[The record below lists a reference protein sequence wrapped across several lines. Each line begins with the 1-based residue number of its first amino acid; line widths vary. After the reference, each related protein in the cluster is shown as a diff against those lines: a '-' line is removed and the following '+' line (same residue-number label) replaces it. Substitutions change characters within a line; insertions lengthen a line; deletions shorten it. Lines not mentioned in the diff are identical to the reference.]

1 MNIGRTFLE
10 GKSALIAEKSYI
22 QRMQNARAPLTVSDL
37 TRKIKQILESGFP
50 SIAVQG
56 EISNFKHHS
65 SGHLYFTLK
74 DESAQLPCVMWR
86 SRTSGLSFA
95 PEDGMKVIA
104 GGRLTVYEVRGS
116 YQLDVQSI
124 RPLGAGELQA
134 AFEKLKQKLQA
145 EGLFER
151 DRKRVLPGYPRRI
164 GVVTSPTGAVL
175 QDMKNVLRGRYP
187 GIELVLVPV
196 RVQGAGAAAEIA
208 AALDDFSRFGE
219 TDLVI
224 VARGGGSLEDLWPF
238 NEEIVARAIARC
250 RVPVVSA
257 VGHETDFTIADF
269 VADVRAA
276 TPSAAAA
283 MVVPDRRELLENI
296 ADSWY
301 RMKQA
306 VLDIVSNQ
314 RERIHNLLNSYA
326 FNRPVDLLRQHSQHV
341 DELLRALL
349 RVAGHSLELTTARHS
364 SMEQRLRALDPHLA
378 LKRGYAIVRKK
389 GSIVSSVRQT
399 RARDAIDVE
408 FLDGTVRS
416 TVD

>member
-1 MNIGRTFLE
+1 
-10 GKSALIAEKSYI
+10 
-22 QRMQNARAPLTVSDL
+22 MQTARQPLTVSDL

-74 DESAQLPCVMWR
+74 DEGAQLPCVMWR
-86 SRTSGLSFA
+86 SRVPGLPFV

-104 GGRLTVYEVRGS
+104 GGRITVYEVRGS
-116 YQLDVQSI
+116 YQLDVQSM

-134 AFEKLKQKLQA
+134 AFEQLKQKLEA
-145 EGLFER
+145 EGLFDR
-151 DRKRVLPGYPRRI
+151 NRKRVLPEIPRRI

-175 QDMKNVLRGRYP
+175 QDMKNVFRRRFP
-187 GIELVLVPV
+187 GIELILNPV

-208 AALDDFSRFGE
+208 AAIDDFSRFGE
-219 TDLVI
+219 IDVVI

-238 NEEIVARAIARC
+238 NEEIVARAIARS

-257 VGHETDFTIADF
+257 VGHETDYTIADF
-269 VADVRAA
+269 VADVRAP
-276 TPSAAAA
+276 TPSAAAE
-283 MVVPDRRELLENI
+283 MVVPDRRELLENV

-301 RMKQA
+301 RIKQA

-341 DELLRALL
+341 DEVLRALH
-349 RVAGHSLELTTARHS
+349 RVAGHALAMTTARQGS
-364 SMEQRLRALDPHLA
+364 LDQRLRALDPRLA

-389 GSIVSSVRQT
+389 GSIVSSAEQVHS
-399 RARDAIDVE
+399 RDAIDVE
-408 FLDGTVRS
+408 FRDGTVRS
-416 TVD
+416 TID

>member
-1 MNIGRTFLE
+1 
-10 GKSALIAEKSYI
+10 
-22 QRMQNARAPLTVSDL
+22 MQNARTPLTVSDL

-74 DESAQLPCVMWR
+74 DEAAQLPCVMWR
-86 SRTSGLSFA
+86 SRAAGLPFL
-95 PEDGMKVIA
+95 PEDGMKVTA
-104 GGRLTVYEVRGS
+104 GGRITVYEVRGS

-134 AFEKLKQKLQA
+134 EFEKLKRKLQA
-145 EGLFER
+145 EGLFEPA
-151 DRKRVLPGYPRRI
+151 RKRPLPQYPRRI

-175 QDMKNVLRGRYP
+175 QDMKNVFRRRYP
-187 GIELVLVPV
+187 GIELILNPV

-208 AALDDFSRFGE
+208 SAIDDFSRFGGA
-219 TDLVI
+219 DLVI

-238 NEEIVARAIARC
+238 NEEIVARAIARS
-250 RVPVVSA
+250 RIPVVSA

-269 VADVRAA
+269 VADLRAP
-276 TPSAAAA
+276 TPSAAAEI
-283 MVVPDRRELLENI
+283 VVPDRRGLLENV

-301 RMKQA
+301 RIEQA
-306 VLDIVSNQ
+306 VLGIVSTR

-341 DELLRALL
+341 DELLRSLQ
-349 RVAGHSLELTTARHS
+349 RVAEHGVALTASREGSL
-364 SMEQRLRALDPHLA
+364 EQRLRALDPRLA
-378 LKRGYAIVRKK
+378 LRRGYAIVRKK
-389 GSIVSSVRQT
+389 GSIVSSVGDVRT
-399 RARDAIDVE
+399 RDAIDVE
-408 FLDGTVRS
+408 FRDGKVRS
-416 TVD
+416 TID

>member
-1 MNIGRTFLE
+1 
-10 GKSALIAEKSYI
+10 
-22 QRMQNARAPLTVSDL
+22 MQNTRQPLTVSDL

-74 DESAQLPCVMWR
+74 DEGAQLPCVMWR
-86 SRTSGLSFA
+86 SRASVLPFV

-104 GGRLTVYEVRGS
+104 GGRITVYEVRGS

-134 AFEKLKQKLQA
+134 AFEQLKQKLGS
-145 EGLFER
+145 EGLFDR
-151 DRKRVLPGYPRRI
+151 DRKRALPEIPRRI

-175 QDMKNVLRGRYP
+175 QDMKHVFRRRFP
-187 GIELVLVPV
+187 GIELILNPV
-196 RVQGAGAAAEIA
+196 RVQGSGAAAEIA

-219 TDLVI
+219 VDLVI
-224 VARGGGSLEDLWPF
+224 VARGGGSLEDLWAF

-269 VADVRAA
+269 VADLRAP
-276 TPSAAAA
+276 TPSAAAEMA
-283 MVVPDRRELLENI
+283 VPDRRELLENV

-301 RMKQA
+301 RIKQA
-306 VLDIVSNQ
+306 VVDIVSNQ
-314 RERIHNLLNSYA
+314 KERIHNLLNSYA
-326 FNRPVDLLRQHSQHV
+326 FNRPVDILRQHSQHV
-341 DELLRALL
+341 DEVLRALH
-349 RVAGHSLELTTARHS
+349 RVAGHAFALTSTRQRSLD
-364 SMEQRLRALDPHLA
+364 QRLMALDPRLA
-378 LKRGYAIVRKK
+378 LKRGYAIVRKD
-389 GSIVSSVRQT
+389 GSIVNSARQLHG
-399 RARDAIDVE
+399 RDAIDVE
-408 FLDGTVRS
+408 FQDGTVRS
-416 TVD
+416 TID